1 LNFLNAFS
9 KNPQILTFMKI
20 CPVGAQLFHEERQ
33 TDRRADTIKLIAA
46 IRNFANA
53 ANKSIWSKKITK
65 VPEHGLKPQSDVSK
79 DDVRTKMEKHKEL
92 AELHIYTSHP
102 TAKDF
107 VHSSSER
114 SPFDTVGV
122 LGIRV

>member
-1 LNFLNAFS
+1 
-9 KNPQILTFMKI
+9 MKI
-20 CPVGAQLFHEERQ
+20 CPVGAELFHAERRKDRQ
-33 TDRRADTIKLIAA
+33 TDTMKLIAA
-46 IRNFANA
+46 FRNFANA
-53 ANKSIWSKKITK
+53 ADKSIWSKKMTK

-79 DDVRTKMEKHKEL
+79 DDVTTEMEKHKEL
-92 AELHIYTSHP
+92 AKLHIYTSHP

-107 VHSSSER
+107 VHSSSQY